1 MVLLY
6 FDMPSILKSGNMK
19 NMHDQIGNQI
29 YDVICWP
36 NIALLTYNNYV
47 VRSVDF
53 VIDRED
59 YIVYLPIGNND
70 LQALLE
76 DI

>member
-6 FDMPSILKSGNMK
+6 FESILKSGNMK

>member
-1 MVLLY
+1 MLAQY
-6 FDMPSILKSGNMK
+6 CF
-19 NMHDQIGNQI
+19 
-29 YDVICWP
+29 P
-36 NIALLTYNNYV
+36 NLHNYV

-59 YIVYLPIGNND
+59 YMVYLPTGNND

-76 DI
+76 DT